1 MLGNLGKALKDMV
14 FEDDTPR
21 SQAQTV
27 STGTVPSVPNL
38 RVVASDNQYIGALR
52 DAIKGRSTALTALTA
67 AAEKLITVIPDAD
80 MRLKAAFEMI
90 KGDGRGVKELVDA
103 ITVHIADLESQ
114 KLQFTRAIDAESQ
127 STIGQL
133 QAELSSNAAN
143 TESAQNQIKSM
154 QAQIDQLRKEVTIY
168 GNRKIEIDQNIQ
180 AETARLSQNTQLFEL
195 ALITVKNELENQR
208 KLIQT
213 SLS

>member
-21 SQAQTV
+21 SQAQPV

-114 KLQFTRAIDAESQ
+114 KMQFTRAIDAESQ